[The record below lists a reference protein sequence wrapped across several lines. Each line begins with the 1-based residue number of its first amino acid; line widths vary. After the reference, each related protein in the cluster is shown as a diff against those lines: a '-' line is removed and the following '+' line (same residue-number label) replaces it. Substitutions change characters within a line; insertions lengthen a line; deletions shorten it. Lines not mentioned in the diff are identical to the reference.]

1 MTTWPARGASRQRS
15 ADAGVSQHCTSLP
28 VRIKA
33 GWLLLCVFGIGVSA
47 GTACHAQP
55 KFVDADAIESALKA
69 APDSGTPH
77 SKGIAKGVRTIRPEP
92 DTRLCDREQ
101 SAQLQSELGAASGL
115 MVKSLYV
122 EEAPS
127 VDLDVMFDFNKAS
140 LRPDGAAQLD
150 RLAQA
155 LVRPSLAG
163 MRFVLAGH
171 TDRKGDADYND
182 ALSCERALAARIYMR
197 DRHQIDPSRLIPMG
211 FGFGRLK
218 DAGDPNGAVNRRVE
232 VRRYPGP

>member
-1 MTTWPARGASRQRS
+1 
-15 ADAGVSQHCTSLP
+15 
-28 VRIKA
+28 
-33 GWLLLCVFGIGVSA
+33 
-47 GTACHAQP
+47 
-55 KFVDADAIESALKA
+55 
-69 APDSGTPH
+69 
-77 SKGIAKGVRTIRPEP
+77 
-92 DTRLCDREQ
+92 
-101 SAQLQSELGAASGL
+101 